1 MVVAALSSDRLLVGL
16 GMELLGLRSVTPTET
31 RLFLV
36 GAVELSWCRMGVS
49 GVDMRVPSGVTA
61 LLTSDIRTTTT
72 QLAKKEKSVE
82 INRRHLLDN
91 TQIVFF
97 FGSCRLTLHVVKLP
111 YCHIALPRL
120 CTRVGARQVSVGVTH
135 PVSEER

>member
-1 MVVAALSSDRLLVGL
+1 MVVAALSSDKLLVGL

-61 LLTSDIRTTTT
+61 LLIRT
-72 QLAKKEKSVE
+72 
-82 INRRHLLDN
+82 RRHSN
-91 TQIVFF
+91 HQR
-97 FGSCRLTLHVVKLP
+97 SRLTFLLFVGYKNSTTLQVVKLP
-111 YCHIALPRL
+111 LNMH
-120 CTRVGARQVSVGVTH
+120 
-135 PVSEER
+135 